1 MFSVILAAAIAFVV
15 TVSLGSKFILYLQN
29 KKFGQFVREEGP
41 QTHLIK
47 QGTPTMGGVVML
59 VGLVAA
65 LLVVARPNVAT
76 LTTLLLVSAVAGIG
90 LYDDWQKISN
100 RRNEG
105 LSVRWKFVLL
115 SLTVVIADVM
125 ALRYVGVTQNVIMP
139 GFEKN
144 LVLGP
149 GVIGVALFSILMLL
163 VIVGTT
169 NTVNLTDG
177 LDGLAAGTGGIAL
190 LAYTAI
196 AFLERQY
203 DVAIICGAM
212 VGAIIGFLWYNAHPA
227 QVFMGDTG
235 SLAIGGVLAAAAVIT
250 KTEML
255 LPVIGGLFVIEGLS
269 VILQYTVFRLSGR
282 KRRLFKMTPI
292 HHHFELSGW
301 EENKVVVRFWIIQAA
316 CTALGFVL
324 YYFTLYQD
332 AV

>member
-1 MFSVILAAAIAFVV
+1 LFSVILAAAIAFAV
-15 TVSLGSKFILYLQN
+15 TVSLGSKFIVFLQN

-76 LTTLLLVSAVAGIG
+76 LTTLLIVSAVAGIG

-105 LSVRWKFVLL
+105 LSVRWKFLLL
-115 SLTVVIADVM
+115 SLTVIIADVM

-149 GVIGVALFSILMLL
+149 GVIGVVLFSVLMLL

-177 LDGLAAGTGGIAL
+177 LDGLAAGAGGIAL

-269 VILQYTVFRLSGR
+269 VIIQYSFFKLTGR
-282 KRRLFKMTPI
+282 RVFKMAPI

-301 EENKVVVRFWIIQAA
+301 EENKIVVRFWIVQGAF
-316 CTALGFVL
+316 TALGFVL

>member
-1 MFSVILAAAIAFVV
+1 MFSVILAAGIAFAV
-15 TVSLGSKFILYLQN
+15 TVTLGSKFIIFLQTR
-29 KKFGQFVREEGP
+29 KFGQFVREEGP

-59 VGLVAA
+59 TGLAAA

-105 LSVRWKFVLL
+105 LSVRYKFLLL
-115 SLTVVIADVM
+115 SLTVLLADVM
-125 ALRYVGVTQNVIMP
+125 ALYYVGITQNVIFP
-139 GFEKN
+139 GFDQN

-149 GVIGVALFSILMLL
+149 GWIGVALFSVLMLL

-177 LDGLAAGTGGIAL
+177 LDGLAAGAGGIAL

-212 VGAIIGFLWYNAHPA
+212 VGAIVGFLWYNAHPA

-235 SLAIGGVLAAAAVIT
+235 SLAIGGVLAAAAILT

-255 LPVIGGLFVIEGLS
+255 LPIIGGIFVVEGLS
-269 VILQYTVFRLSGR
+269 VIVQYTVFRLSGR
-282 KRRLFKMTPI
+282 KRRIFKMAPL
-292 HHHFELSGW
+292 HHHFEMSGW
-301 EENKVVVRFWIIQAA
+301 QENQVVVRFWIIQFTFAVV
-316 CTALGFVL
+316 GFVL
-324 YYFTLYQD
+324 YYFTLYND